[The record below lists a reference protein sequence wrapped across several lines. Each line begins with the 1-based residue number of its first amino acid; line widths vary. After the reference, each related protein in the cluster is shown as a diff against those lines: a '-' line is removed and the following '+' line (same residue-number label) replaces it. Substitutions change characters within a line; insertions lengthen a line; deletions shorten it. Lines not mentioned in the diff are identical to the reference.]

1 MRGLRPT
8 ALTICALAAAAFAP
22 AGAAAQGPGGASAQ
36 TGAGGDISLA
46 TPPQGLVGR
55 AKVFTGTAG
64 RTSAGRTVAIER
76 YDQISRQWSPLTR
89 ATVAENGTFRARW
102 KADRP
107 GPARVRARIDGTT
120 ATAASKPP
128 EVAITLYRA
137 QQATWYGPGFYGNQ
151 TACGQT
157 MTRTLVG
164 VAHKTLRCGTR
175 IEFLYRGRT
184 LVAPVVDRGP
194 YVDGI
199 TWDLTAAAAQRL
211 GFSGSGTIGAL
222 RLSEARR

>member
-1 MRGLRPT
+1 MIASPSAHLAGTVRAPTHARPSPDNPDGLRP
-8 ALTICALAAAAFAP
+8 CGRRAA
-22 AGAAAQGPGGASAQ
+22 
-36 TGAGGDISLA
+36 
-46 TPPQGLVGR
+46 
-55 AKVFTGTAG
+55 
-64 RTSAGRTVAIER
+64 
-76 YDQISRQWSPLTR
+76 
-89 ATVAENGTFRARW
+89 VAENGTFRARW

-107 GPARVRARIDGTT
+107 GPARVRARVEGTT

-137 QQATWYGPGFYGNQ
+137 HQATWYGPGFYGNQ
-151 TACGQT
+151 TACGQK

-175 IEFLYRGRT
+175 IEFLHRGRT

-199 TWDLTAAAAQRL
+199 TWDLTAAAAQQL